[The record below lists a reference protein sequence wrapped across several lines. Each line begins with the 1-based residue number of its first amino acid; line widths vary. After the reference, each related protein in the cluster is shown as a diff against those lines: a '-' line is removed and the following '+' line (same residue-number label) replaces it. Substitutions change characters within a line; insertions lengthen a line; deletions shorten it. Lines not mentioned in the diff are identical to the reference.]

1 MSVLPVAIYVCVHI
15 PSVRG
20 QNNILYFKNKIEV
33 TDPCESLDGSRE
45 LINAISVL
53 IHLGIS

>member
-1 MSVLPVAIYVCVHI
+1 MSVLPVAIFVCVHI

-20 QNNILYFKNKIEV
+20 QRNILYFKKKV
-33 TDPCESLDGSRE
+33 TDPCESLDSSRE

-53 IHLGIS
+53 IHLAIS